1 MVGNKTLLLLVKNN
15 LVFDYLDETNKPKL
29 ARLALL
35 NEKVETMKKQ
45 REMLLNDF
53 RQKIHNDD
61 ITKLVLMQRQDNH
74 KVIDFNNN
82 DNNKYLLC
90 FYLEFIF

>member
-1 MVGNKTLLLLVKNN
+1 MI
-15 LVFDYLDETNKPKL
+15 FFAYLDEANKPKL

-53 RQKIHNDD
+53 RKKIHEDD

-74 KVIDFNNN
+74 KVIHWKEFFNFQSFFFRIDFI
-82 DNNKYLLC
+82 YGTS
-90 FYLEFIF
+90 